1 MMSTEKALNTVLS
14 TTLPTPSRPPKSA
27 LAEVG
32 SGDVGLGLLDDVV
45 VVVELADRA
54 VAAEVLEI
62 AAAAP

>member
-14 TTLPTPSRPPKSA
+14 TTFPTPSRPPNSA

-32 SGDVGLGLLDDVV
+32 PGDVGLGFLDDVI

-54 VAAEVLEI
+54 VATQVL
-62 AAAAP
+62 ADSSAAP